1 MNRYGPV
8 PTAVDASRAGLSMSR
23 KAPNILIFPG
33 AVDDPLDLAF
43 VSSAGR
49 SFSMSAKQGNVTT
62 MAARDWA
69 QALIPYRRPSAT
81 RSALELAVTVLPFV
95 ALWAAMLIASR
106 NGQFLLSF
114 AMAPFAAGL
123 LVRLFMIQHDC
134 GHGSFMPYKPVNDWI
149 GRAIGILT
157 MTPYDHWRRSHA
169 IHHATSGN
177 LERRGIGDIDTLTV
191 REYFARN
198 WRDRLGYRLYRHPLV
213 MFGVGP
219 LYVFL
224 IENRLPFG
232 FMRKGSMPWLSTMT
246 TNAGILIAAGLLIWV
261 AGLAPFLIVHLPI
274 VALGATAGVWLFYVQ
289 HQFEGTTWEP
299 SASWSQSEAA
309 LHGSSLYELPPPL
322 DWFSGNI
329 GVHHVHHL
337 SSGIPFYR
345 LPEVLR
351 DHPELREVGRLS
363 LKDSLACVRLALWDE
378 SKRQMVS
385 FREAWASRR
394 HGDAAA
400 PV

>member
-1 MNRYGPV
+1 
-8 PTAVDASRAGLSMSR
+8 
-23 KAPNILIFPG
+23 
-33 AVDDPLDLAF
+33 
-43 VSSAGR
+43 
-49 SFSMSAKQGNVTT
+49 MSAMQRNVAT

-81 RSALELAVTVLPFV
+81 RSALELAVTVVPFV

-114 AMAPFAAGL
+114 AMTPFAAGL

-134 GHGSFMPYKPVNDWI
+134 GHGSFMPYGPVNDWI
-149 GRAIGILT
+149 GRAIGVLT

-177 LERRGIGDIDTLTV
+177 LDRRGIGDIDTLTV
-191 REYFARN
+191 REFFARS

-246 TNAGILIAAGLLIWV
+246 TNAGILVAAGLLVWV
-261 AGLAPFLIVHLPI
+261 AGLTPFLIVHLPI

-299 SASWSQSEAA
+299 SARWTQSEAA

-337 SSGIPFYR
+337 ASGIPFYR

-351 DHPELREVGRLS
+351 DHPALREVGRLS

-378 SKRQMVS
+378 SRRQMVS
-385 FREAWASRR
+385 FREAWAARR
-394 HGDAAA
+394 HGDAAG